1 MIRAQAEIGLAD
13 PAAVLAGLR
22 AHLVAEGV
30 PLLCDAADRVA
41 LEVQGNRLEMR
52 VCGAALAFE
61 IGAASENMLYF
72 LREAVAEHLEE
83 IAPEAAER
91 LNWQGAPASAARP
104 PNFTELRLERR
115 SAPMPGLMRLH
126 FAAEEGL
133 RWLSDGLHVKLMVP
147 AAPGRAPVWPGVA
160 ANGRTLWPRGD
171 DRLHVRYF
179 TLSDVTDEGLRVE
192 IDVVHHAGGRIS
204 DWAARAAPG
213 ARAGIMG
220 PGGGQPPP
228 AGRAVVM
235 VADMTGLPALRR
247 ILAGPD
253 APRRGA
259 ILLGLGDATGL
270 DAYLPPHGLTFG
282 HCPPADLPERAAG
295 LLADLPPRTFVWV
308 AAERATAERARTAC
322 AGLPEAD
329 KEIVTYWKSGRRG
342 DATRHDEG

>member
-1 MIRAQAEIGLAD
+1 MIRARAEIGLAD

-22 AHLVAEGV
+22 AHLGAEGL
-30 PLLCDAADRVA
+30 PFLCDEADHLA

-52 VCGAALAFE
+52 VRGATLVFGIEAV
-61 IGAASENMLYF
+61 SENMLYF
-72 LREAVAEHLEE
+72 LREAVVEHLDE
-83 IAPEAAER
+83 IAPEAAAR
-91 LNWQGAPASAARP
+91 LNWEGAPAPAVRP

-126 FAAEEGL
+126 FAAGEGL
-133 RWLSDGLHVKLMVP
+133 RWLTDGLHVKLMVP
-147 AAPGRAPVWPGVA
+147 ARPERSPVWPGVA
-160 ANGRTLWPRGD
+160 ANGRTLWPRGE

-179 TLSDVTDEGLRVE
+179 TLSDVTDEGRRVE

-213 ARAGIMG
+213 APAGIMG

-228 AGRAVVM
+228 AGRSVVM

-247 ILAGPD
+247 ILAGPG

-259 ILLGLGDATGL
+259 ILLGLGDTTGL
-270 DAYLPPHGLTFG
+270 DAYLPPHGLSLG
-282 HCPPADLPERAAG
+282 HCPPADLPERAARM
-295 LLADLPPRTFVWV
+295 LAELPQRAFVWG

-329 KEIVTYWKSGRRG
+329 KEIVTYWKSGQRG